1 MIEVK
6 KSGRKLKYGE
16 KTVLMRVPASMV
28 PQVEAMMTKR
38 EVIAEIAT
46 YPPLVEAVIEAI
58 AEVMNN
64 QAEKVQAMI
73 IEQLTIGI
81 EFSPEAARPRLQA
94 ILDEYIESLPDS
106 DGCEQQYVN
115 VLRGVFDAA
124 GNAAKPDLRLI

>member
-1 MIEVK
+1 MSESK
-6 KSGRKLKYGE
+6 KVGRKLKYGE
-16 KTVLMRVPASMV
+16 KTVLMRVPESMV
-28 PQVEAMMTKR
+28 TQFEAMMTKR
-38 EVIAEIAT
+38 EVIADIAT

-64 QAEKVQAMI
+64 HAEKVQAMI

-81 EFSPEAARPRLQA
+81 QYSPEAARPRLQA

-106 DGCEQQYVN
+106 ERSEQQYVN
-115 VLRGVFDAA
+115 ELRGVFDAA